1 MDSLGKTVQPQRAEI
16 SRANAQAVSGKC
28 SADLAKG
35 RSLSF
40 RKTKPVSDPH
50 QAEVAGLL

>member
-1 MDSLGKTVQPQRAEI
+1 MGSLGKTVLAQRAEI
-16 SRANAQAVSGKC
+16 SRANARAVSGRC

-35 RSLSF
+35 RFLSF
-40 RKTKPVSDPH
+40 RKAKPVSDPC